1 MIGLDRFK
9 SICRL
14 TFQAAPVSTVP
25 FFWSMQYGKSLRYA
39 GHVPSSDATS
49 SGDIV
54 IDGDLDTVDGAK
66 FVAYYL
72 TSDDTVAAVATLM
85 RDPVAADFAN
95 LTQWV
100 TFELGDFFF
109 N

>member
-1 MIGLDRFK
+1 M
-9 SICRL
+9 
-14 TFQAAPVSTVP
+14 STVP

-39 GHVPSSDATS
+39 GHVPSDDATS
-49 SGDIV
+49 DIV
-54 IDGDLDTVDGAK
+54 IDGDLDTVDGAN

-100 TFELGDFFF
+100 TFELGLTSFTSL